1 VRAFKPSWD
10 LAFEG
15 FRFALTGLSSYL
27 LYVLLFY
34 ILARRIEIDEYASL
48 VAAYMSAAALYF
60 VASKYFTFSSRRRD
74 NTSFEILRFI
84 LLLCLTT
91 LVNWA
96 SFYCA
101 RAGFHLDLFVAL
113 FIGILMSS
121 ALSFTVMRTWVFA
134 RR

>member
-1 VRAFKPSWD
+1 VFRPNRS

-15 FRFALTGLSSYL
+15 FRFALTGFSSYL

-34 ILARRIEIDEYASL
+34 ILSGRFDEYASL
-48 VAAYMSAAALYF
+48 VATYMFAAVLYF
-60 VASKYFTFSSRRRD
+60 VASKYFTFTSRDRD
-74 NTSFEILRFI
+74 SIPVEILRFI

-101 RAGFHLDLFVAL
+101 RAVFHLDVFIAL
-113 FIGILMSS
+113 FIGIVISS
-121 ALSFTVMRTWVFA
+121 ALSFIVMRTWVFA
-134 RR
+134 GR

>member
-1 VRAFKPSWD
+1 VWVYRPNWSVAFQ
-10 LAFEG
+10 G

-27 LYVLLFY
+27 LYALLFY

-60 VASKYFTFSSRRRD
+60 VASKYFTFSSRHRD
-74 NTSFEILRFI
+74 NTSVEILRFV

-101 RAGFHLDLFVAL
+101 RAGFHLDAFIAL
-113 FIGILMSS
+113 FIGILISS
-121 ALSFTVMRTWVFA
+121 VLSFTVMRTWVFA

>member
-1 VRAFKPSWD
+1 MRVFRPNRS

-15 FRFALTGLSSYL
+15 FRFALTGFSSYL

-34 ILARRIEIDEYASL
+34 ILSRRIGFDEYASL
-48 VAAYMSAAALYF
+48 VATYMSAAVLYF
-60 VASKYFTFSSRRRD
+60 VASKYFTFTSRDRD
-74 NTSFEILRFI
+74 GIPVEILRFI

-101 RAGFHLDLFVAL
+101 RAGFHLDVFIAL
-113 FIGILMSS
+113 FIGIVISS
-121 ALSFTVMRTWVFA
+121 ALSFTVMRMWVFA
-134 RR
+134 SR

>member
-10 LAFEG
+10 LAFQA

-74 NTSFEILRFI
+74 NTSVEILRFI

>member
-1 VRAFKPSWD
+1 MPVFRPNRS
-10 LAFEG
+10 LALEG
-15 FRFALTGLSSYL
+15 SKFALTGLSSYV
-27 LYVLLFY
+27 LYVLLFH
-34 ILARRIEIDEYASL
+34 ILSGRIDEYASL
-48 VAAYMSAAALYF
+48 VAAYVSAAVLYF
-60 VASKYFTFSSRRRD
+60 VASKYFTFTSRDRD
-74 NTSFEILRFI
+74 NIPIEILRFI

-101 RAGFHLDLFVAL
+101 RAGFHLDVFIAL

>member
-1 VRAFKPSWD
+1 MWVYRSNWS
-10 LAFEG
+10 LAFQG

-27 LYVLLFY
+27 LYALLFY

-60 VASKYFTFSSRRRD
+60 VASKYFTFSSRHRD
-74 NTSFEILRFI
+74 NISVEILRFV
-84 LLLCLTT
+84 LLCLTT
-91 LVNWA
+91 LANWA

-101 RAGFHLDLFVAL
+101 RAGFHLDVFIAL
-113 FIGILMSS
+113 FIGILVSS

>member
-1 VRAFKPSWD
+1 MRVFRPNRS

-27 LYVLLFY
+27 LYVLLFH
-34 ILARRIEIDEYASL
+34 ILSGRIDEYASL
-48 VAAYMSAAALYF
+48 VAAYMSAAVLYF
-60 VASKYFTFSSRRRD
+60 VASKYFTFTSRDRD
-74 NTSFEILRFI
+74 NIPLEILRFI

-101 RAGFHLDLFVAL
+101 RAGLHLDVFIAL
-113 FIGILMSS
+113 FIGIVISS
-121 ALSFTVMRTWVFA
+121 ALSFTVMRAWVFA
-134 RR
+134 GR

>member
-1 VRAFKPSWD
+1 VRVFRRNRG
-10 LAFEG
+10 LALEG

-34 ILARRIEIDEYASL
+34 ILSGRIDEYASL
-48 VAAYMSAAALYF
+48 VAAYMSAGVLYF
-60 VASKYFTFSSRRRD
+60 VASKYFTFTSRDRD
-74 NTSFEILRFI
+74 SIPVEILRFI

-101 RAGFHLDLFVAL
+101 RAGFHLDVFIAL
-113 FIGILMSS
+113 FIGIVISS
-121 ALSFTVMRTWVFA
+121 ALSFTVMRAWVFVG
-134 RR
+134 R

>member
-1 VRAFKPSWD
+1 VRVFRPNWS
-10 LAFEG
+10 LAFQG

-48 VAAYMSAAALYF
+48 VAAYISAAALYF
-60 VASKYFTFSSRRRD
+60 VASKYFTFAGKTRD
-74 NTSFEILRFI
+74 SVSVEILRFV

-91 LVNWA
+91 LVKWA

-101 RAGFHLDLFVAL
+101 RTGFQLDVFIAL
-113 FIGILMSS
+113 FIGILISS
-121 ALSFTVMRTWVFA
+121 TLSFTAMRTWVFA